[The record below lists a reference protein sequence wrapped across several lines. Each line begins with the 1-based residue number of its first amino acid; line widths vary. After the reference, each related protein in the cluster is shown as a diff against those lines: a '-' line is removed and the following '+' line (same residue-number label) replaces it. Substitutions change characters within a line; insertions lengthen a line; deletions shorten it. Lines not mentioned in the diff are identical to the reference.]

1 MLGIILSV
9 LSGLCMS
16 VQGVF
21 NSRLSDKI
29 GTVETNVFVQG
40 TAFILSVIILIFYH
54 KNNFKN
60 IKNVNFIFLSGGI
73 LAVIITY
80 TVMKG
85 ISSLGTTHA
94 ISLILLSQL
103 TSAAVID
110 AFGLFGAAKINFG
123 LNEIIGV
130 IMIFIGIVIFKW
142 N

>member
-1 MLGIILSV
+1 MIGIILSV

-16 VQGVF
+16 IQGVF

-29 GTVETNVFVQG
+29 GTIETNVFVQG
-40 TAFILSVIILIFYH
+40 TAFILSVMILIFYH

-60 IKNVNFIFLSGGI
+60 IKDVNFIYLSGGL
-73 LAVIITY
+73 LAVVITY

-103 TSAAVID
+103 TSAAIID
-110 AFGLFGAAKINFG
+110 ALGLFGAEKISFG

-130 IMIFIGIVIFKW
+130 VMIFAGIIIFKW
-142 N
+142 H